1 MSSTTTGSGS
11 NLTTRQITMMGIGG
25 AIGAG
30 LFIGSGQAVAVAG
43 PSVILAFALAGFLVI
58 LIMNM
63 LGEMAAANPSSGS
76 FSVYA
81 TKALGPNAGAVIG
94 WLYWFQA
101 VIVISAEATGAAAII
116 GGWIPGVSQG
126 TWSLIF
132 VGLLT
137 AVNLAHVSKFGQFE
151 FWFSFMKVAAIVVF
165 LAVGAAMILGLVPGV
180 EATGLSNLVAHGGF
194 MPTGIVGLCAGLLMV
209 VFAFGG
215 IEIVAIA
222 AAESENPRKSIRKAV
237 RGVLVRVLVFYI
249 GSALVMVAV
258 LPWDSPELAAGPF
271 VAVLGAA
278 NIPWIDTIMALVVVV
293 ALLSAMNANIYAAS
307 RMLLSLSE
315 RKLAPRV
322 VMVRNKNKTPYI
334 AVLGSVVLCTVAVAM
349 NYLAPDLVM
358 PILLNAVGSTLLV
371 TWGFIAVSQIVL
383 RQRAD
388 RDPSI
393 VLPVRMPGFPYLSI
407 LALAMLAGIVVL
419 SLFDP
424 TSRTQLFAT
433 AGLVLAIAVLNA
445 LAQRRRRRLE
455 GGDPEAGDGPGAG
468 EAAEPSGG
476 IAATDAATS
485 TGAAQRA

>member
-1 MSSTTTGSGS
+1 MSNSTTTGSGS

-94 WLYWFQA
+94 WLYWIQA

-137 AVNLAHVSKFGQFE
+137 AINLAHVSKFGQFE
-151 FWFSFMKVAAIVVF
+151 FWFSFMKVAAIIVF
-165 LAVGAAMILGLVPGV
+165 LAVGAALVLGLVPGV
-180 EATGLSNLVAHGGF
+180 EAKGLSNLVAHGGF

-222 AAESENPRKSIRKAV
+222 AAESNDPRRSIRKAV

-278 NIPWIDTIMALVVVV
+278 HIPWIDTIMALVVVV

-334 AVLGSVVLCTVAVAM
+334 AVLGSVVLCIVAVVM

-358 PILLNAVGSTLLV
+358 PMLLNAVGSTLLV
-371 TWGFIAVSQIVL
+371 TWGFIAVSQLVL
-383 RQRAD
+383 RRRAD

-424 TSRTQLFAT
+424 ASRTQLIAT
-433 AGLVLAIAVLNA
+433 AGLILAIAVLNA
-445 LAQRRRRRLE
+445 LAQRRRKRLG
-455 GGDPEAGDGPGAG
+455 GGDPASGDGLPAG
-468 EAAEPSGG
+468 EASAPAEAG
-476 IAATDAATS
+476 
-485 TGAAQRA
+485 QRA

>member
-1 MSSTTTGSGS
+1 MSSNPAKGSPS

-94 WLYWFQA
+94 WLYWIQA

-116 GGWIPGVSQG
+116 GSWIPGVSQG

-137 AVNLAHVSKFGQFE
+137 AVNLAHVAKFGQFE

-165 LAVGAAMILGLVPGV
+165 LIIGAALVFGLVPGV
-180 EATGLSNLVAHGGF
+180 EAKGLSNLVEHGGF
-194 MPTGIVGLCAGLLMV
+194 MPNGVVGLCAGLLMV

-222 AAESENPRKSIRKAV
+222 AAESDDPRTSIRKAV
-237 RGVLVRVLVFYI
+237 RGVLFRVLVFYI
-249 GSALVMVAV
+249 GSALIMVAV
-258 LPWDSPELAAGPF
+258 LPWDTAELAAGPF
-271 VAVLGAA
+271 VAVLGVA
-278 NIPWIDTIMALVVVV
+278 NIPWIDSIMALVVVI

-315 RKLAPRV
+315 RKIAPLV
-322 VMVRNKNKTPYI
+322 VMVRNKNNTPYI
-334 AVLGSVVLCTVAVAM
+334 AVLGSVILCVVAVVM

-358 PILLNAVGSTLLV
+358 PMLLNAVGSTLLV
-371 TWGFIAVSQIVL
+371 TWGFIAVSQLVL
-383 RQRAD
+383 RLRAD
-388 RDPSI
+388 KDPSV

-407 LALAMLAGIVVL
+407 LALLMLSGIVVL
-419 SLFDP
+419 ALFDP
-424 TSRTQLFAT
+424 ASRTQLMAT
-433 AGLVLAIAVLNA
+433 TGLIIAIAVLNA
-445 LAQRRRRRLE
+445 LAQRRLRRI
-455 GGDPEAGDGPGAG
+455 EATTAHGSKPG
-468 EAAEPSGG
+468 
-476 IAATDAATS
+476 DAA
-485 TGAAQRA
+485 AASFKEDQNA

>member
-1 MSSTTTGSGS
+1 MSSNPAKGSPS

-94 WLYWFQA
+94 WLYWIQA

-116 GGWIPGVSQG
+116 GSWIPGVSQG

-137 AVNLAHVSKFGQFE
+137 AINLAHVAKFGQFE

-165 LAVGAAMILGLVPGV
+165 LIIGAALVFGLVPGV
-180 EATGLSNLVAHGGF
+180 EAKGLSNLVEHGGF
-194 MPTGIVGLCAGLLMV
+194 MPNGVVGLCAGLLMV

-222 AAESENPRKSIRKAV
+222 AAESDDPRTSIRKAV
-237 RGVLVRVLVFYI
+237 RGVLFRVLVFYI
-249 GSALVMVAV
+249 GSALIMVAV
-258 LPWDSPELAAGPF
+258 LPWDTAELAAGPF
-271 VAVLGAA
+271 VAVLGVA
-278 NIPWIDTIMALVVVV
+278 NIPWIDSIMAPVVVV

-315 RKLAPRV
+315 RKIAPRV
-322 VMVRNKNKTPYI
+322 VMVRNKNNTPYI
-334 AVLGSVVLCTVAVAM
+334 AVLGSVILCVVAVVM

-358 PILLNAVGSTLLV
+358 PMLLNAVGSTLLV
-371 TWGFIAVSQIVL
+371 TWGFIAVSQLVL
-383 RQRAD
+383 RLRAD
-388 RDPSI
+388 KDPSV

-407 LALAMLAGIVVL
+407 LALLMLSGIVVL
-419 SLFDP
+419 ALFDP
-424 TSRTQLFAT
+424 ASRTQLMAT
-433 AGLVLAIAVLNA
+433 TGLIIAIAVLNA
-445 LAQRRRRRLE
+445 LAQRRLRRI
-455 GGDPEAGDGPGAG
+455 EATTAHGSKPG
-468 EAAEPSGG
+468 
-476 IAATDAATS
+476 DAA
-485 TGAAQRA
+485 AASFKEDQNA

>member
-1 MSSTTTGSGS
+1 MSNSTTTGSGS

-94 WLYWFQA
+94 WLYWIQA

-137 AVNLAHVSKFGQFE
+137 AINLAHVSKFGQFE
-151 FWFSFMKVAAIVVF
+151 FWFSFMKVAAIIVF
-165 LAVGAAMILGLVPGV
+165 LAVGAALVLGLVPGV
-180 EATGLSNLVAHGGF
+180 EAKGLSNLVAHGGF

-222 AAESENPRKSIRKAV
+222 AAESNDPRRSIRKAV

-278 NIPWIDTIMALVVVV
+278 HIPWIDTIMALVVVV

-334 AVLGSVVLCTVAVAM
+334 AVLGSVVLCTVAVVM

-358 PILLNAVGSTLLV
+358 PMLLNAVGSTLLV
-371 TWGFIAVSQIVL
+371 TWGFIAVSQLVL
-383 RQRAD
+383 RRRAD
-388 RDPSI
+388 KDPSI

-424 TSRTQLFAT
+424 ASRTQLIAT
-433 AGLVLAIAVLNA
+433 AGLILAIAVLNA
-445 LAQRRRRRLE
+445 LAQRRRKRLG
-455 GGDPEAGDGPGAG
+455 GGDPESGDDLPADEVSAPAEAG
-468 EAAEPSGG
+468 
-476 IAATDAATS
+476 
-485 TGAAQRA
+485 QRA

>member
-1 MSSTTTGSGS
+1 MSNSSTTSSKT
-11 NLTTRQITMMGIGG
+11 NLSTRQITMMGIGG

-94 WLYWFQA
+94 WLYWIQA

-137 AVNLAHVSKFGQFE
+137 AVNLAHVAKFGQFE
-151 FWFSFMKVAAIVVF
+151 FWFSFLKVAAIVVF
-165 LAVGAAMILGLVPGV
+165 LAIGAAMIFGLVPGV
-180 EATGLSNLVAHGGF
+180 EAKGLSNLFEHGGF
-194 MPTGIVGLCAGLLMV
+194 LPNGVVGLCAGLLMV

-222 AAESENPRKSIRKAV
+222 AAESDNPRKSIRKAV

-258 LPWDSPELAAGPF
+258 LPWNTPSLAAGPF

-278 NIPWIDTIMALVVVV
+278 NIPFIDSIMALVVVI

-315 RKLAPRV
+315 RKLAPKA
-322 VMVRNKNKTPYI
+322 VMVRNKNQTPYI
-334 AVLGSVVLCTVAVAM
+334 AVLGSVILCVVAVVM

-371 TWGFIAVSQIVL
+371 TWGFIIVSQLVL
-383 RQRAD
+383 RFRAD
-388 RDPSI
+388 KDPSI
-393 VLPVRMPGFPYLSI
+393 VLPVRMPGFPYLS
-407 LALAMLAGIVVL
+407 LLGLAMLLGIIVL
-419 SLFDP
+419 AFFDP
-424 TSRTQLFAT
+424 ASRTQLFAT
-433 AGLVLAIAVLNA
+433 TLLIIAIAVLNA
-445 LAQRRRRRLE
+445 LAQRRRRRM
-455 GGDPEAGDGPGAG
+455 EAQNLNSAISSGAT
-468 EAAEPSGG
+468 ELSQKEDSL
-476 IAATDAATS
+476 
-485 TGAAQRA
+485 R